1 MKNQIPILHSMI
13 LSLAL
18 ITNFSFSQHLD
29 FRNTTIDDMRNILET
44 ASRSG
49 QEVWAEDFTGLE

>member
-1 MKNQIPILHSMI
+1 MG
-13 LSLAL
+13 
-18 ITNFSFSQHLD
+18 FGDFYQHLD

>member
-1 MKNQIPILHSMI
+1 MKALNSIIHSFIILF
-13 LSLAL
+13 AL
-18 ITNFSFSQHLD
+18 ITTFSFSQHLD
-29 FRNTTIDDMRNILET
+29 FRHSTIAEMREILET